1 MSKNDDKI
9 LALKEQI
16 RIKEEAVKGVP
27 FIFKPKTNCVLFM
40 DGIEFNIN
48 TLSLDYA
55 KYLLCKLTV
64 LADAYKKLG
73 FDGDFILCQFKIDDW
88 IDDVKSRIEIAKAK
102 EETNKLSAYKKQL
115 DKLLSEDKKTELL
128 LAQMENDLK

>member
-16 RIKEEAVKGVP
+16 RIKEEAIKDAPVK
-27 FIFKPKTNCVLFM
+27 FKPKTNCILYM
-40 DGIEFNIN
+40 DDTEYNIN
-48 TLSLDYA
+48 TLSLDSA

-64 LADAYKKLG
+64 LADAYSKLG
-73 FDGDFILCQFKIDDW
+73 FDDDFIVDKFKIESW
-88 IDDVKSRIEIAKAK
+88 IDDVKSRIEIVKAI
-102 EETNKLSAYKKQL
+102 EETNKLNAYKKQL
-115 DKLLSEDKKTELL
+115 DKLLSADKKTELL